1 MTEPDPGIIRA
12 AQEGEVAAYDALVR
26 ACYGNVLRYLRH
38 FLGDHTLA
46 EDVTQEAFVRCFRR
60 LDTYNF
66 EGRFTTW
73 LVQIARNAGVDA
85 IRRRQRH
92 DRVAL
97 LAPPPSPPS
106 DAVSLVELDAAL
118 ATLPARLRDALVLVE
133 VVGLRYREAADVL
146 RVPEGTVKSR
156 VAKARVRLLEWYDV
170 QGDEEVGDAL
180 R

>member
-12 AQEGEVAAYDALVR
+12 AQEGEVGAYDALVR
-26 ACYGNVLRYLRH
+26 ACYANVLRYLRH
-38 FLGDHTLA
+38 FLGDHALA
-46 EDVTQEAFVRCFRR
+46 EDVAQEAFIRCFRR
-60 LDTYNF
+60 LDTYSF

-73 LVQIARNAGVDA
+73 LVQIARNAAIDA

-97 LAPPPSPPS
+97 LGPPPAPPS
-106 DAVSLVELDAAL
+106 DAVLRAELDAAL
-118 ATLPARLRDALVLVE
+118 ATLPTRLRDALVLVE

-156 VAKARVRLLEWYDV
+156 VAKARVRLLEWYDA
-170 QGDEEVGDAL
+170 QGDEVRDAL